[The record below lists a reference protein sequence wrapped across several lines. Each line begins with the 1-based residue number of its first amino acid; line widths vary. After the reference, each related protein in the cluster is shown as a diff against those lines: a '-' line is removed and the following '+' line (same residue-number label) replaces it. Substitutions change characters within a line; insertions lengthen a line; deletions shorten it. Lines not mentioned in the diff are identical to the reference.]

1 MDRTELGRQMISRH
15 TVGAP
20 GYLVEEEEE
29 EGRARGVLECR
40 PLRGDIRGAEWPLQ
54 MLYTLC
60 SIQPGELALSCNPS
74 YLGG

>member
-1 MDRTELGRQMISRH
+1 MGRQRISRH

-20 GYLVEEEEE
+20 GYLVEE

-40 PLRGDIRGAEWPLQ
+40 PLRGDIGGAEWPLHI
-54 MLYTLC
+54 LYTLY
-60 SIQPGELALSCNPS
+60 SIKPGELALSCNPS